1 MSLYFILK
9 MAGDLSLLYAAAN
22 AFFCM
27 TSCDVSFLPLLVL
40 SCCGGLG
47 LFLNSKKPILRYL
60 ALLPAPL
67 AFFGVNSTFTGVI
80 ILISVGYLA
89 VIVHRQN
96 FALTYDDRLG
106 FLSLSIKVLVA
117 CLIPILTFAWG
128 ELPRFIPFVILLF
141 ICTLILTQAH
151 DMGFQT
157 TFFGVDGMDGIL
169 TLEGFDTSLAEGLMC
184 SALLALLVVLFSS
197 SWFINLLLQL
207 PYLFYR
213 WVIAPIIML
222 IALVVG
228 GALMLLFSP
237 LQDKIRSF
245 LSQIYDQFVGRLNAP
260 LQELP
265 ENMEAEAPF
274 QLLDYLSPLFTLAI
288 SIAGLILL
296 VRLIKRNRHRFQ
308 PSNAKETRTTVS
320 GSRYFEAAAPADL
333 FPPSEPR
340 KAVRYYYRC
349 FLRTCQKMGVFFPS
363 SADSQTIEQ
372 QSQKFFR
379 PESLGQL
386 RQVRRVYIKARYSDD
401 PVQEQ
406 DVQQIKSAYEYLKD
420 EQEEMDKR

>member
-1 MSLYFILK
+1 M
-9 MAGDLSLLYAAAN
+9 
-22 AFFCM
+22 
-27 TSCDVSFLPLLVL
+27 
-40 SCCGGLG
+40 
-47 LFLNSKKPILRYL
+47 
-60 ALLPAPL
+60 
-67 AFFGVNSTFTGVI
+67 I

-141 ICTLILTQAH
+141 ICTLILTQALRH
-151 DMGFQT
+151 DPSVYLQRRYRT
-157 TFFGVDGMDGIL
+157 AVL
-169 TLEGFDTSLAEGLMC
+169 LC

-222 IALVVG
+222 VALVVG

>member
-1 MSLYFILK
+1 MSVYFILK

-67 AFFGVNSTFTGVI
+67 AFLGVNSTFTGVI

-128 ELPRFIPFVILLF
+128 ELPRALRHDPSVYLQRRYRTAVLL
-141 ICTLILTQAH
+141 
-151 DMGFQT
+151 
-157 TFFGVDGMDGIL
+157 
-169 TLEGFDTSLAEGLMC
+169 C

-222 IALVVG
+222 VALVVG

-265 ENMEAEAPF
+265 KDMETEAPF
-274 QLLDYLSPLFTLAI
+274 QLLDYLGPLFTLAI

>member
-141 ICTLILTQAH
+141 ICTLILTQALRH
-151 DMGFQT
+151 DPSVYLQRRYRT
-157 TFFGVDGMDGIL
+157 AVL
-169 TLEGFDTSLAEGLMC
+169 LC

-222 IALVVG
+222 VALVVG

-245 LSQIYDQFVGRLNAP
+245 LSQIYDQFVAVS
-260 LQELP
+260 
-265 ENMEAEAPF
+265 
-274 QLLDYLSPLFTLAI
+274 YTHLAGI
-288 SIAGLILL
+288 SSRHHPCTQRIQHWTQRYGNRQNPQGAAGVHPAHH
-296 VRLIKRNRHRFQ
+296 VR
-308 PSNAKETRTTVS
+308 
-320 GSRYFEAAAPADL
+320 
-333 FPPSEPR
+333 
-340 KAVRYYYRC
+340 
-349 FLRTCQKMGVFFPS
+349 
-363 SADSQTIEQ
+363 
-372 QSQKFFR
+372 
-379 PESLGQL
+379 
-386 RQVRRVYIKARYSDD
+386 
-401 PVQEQ
+401 
-406 DVQQIKSAYEYLKD
+406 
-420 EQEEMDKR
+420 

>member
-1 MSLYFILK
+1 MSVYFILK

-67 AFFGVNSTFTGVI
+67 AFLGVNSTFTAVV
-80 ILISVGYLA
+80 ILI
-89 VIVHRQN
+89 
-96 FALTYDDRLG
+96 ALTYDDRLG

-141 ICTLILTQAH
+141 ICTLILTQALRH
-151 DMGFQT
+151 DPSVYLQRRYRT
-157 TFFGVDGMDGIL
+157 AVL
-169 TLEGFDTSLAEGLMC
+169 LC

-222 IALVVG
+222 VALVVG
-228 GALMLLFSP
+228 GVLMLLFSP
-237 LQDKIRSF
+237 LQDKIKNF
-245 LSQIYDQFVGRLNAP
+245 LSQIYDQFVGRLDAP
-260 LQELP
+260 LHELP

-274 QLLDYLSPLFTLAI
+274 QLLDYLGPLFTLAI

-320 GSRYFEAAAPADL
+320 DSRYFEAAAPADL

-349 FLRTCQKMGVFFPS
+349 FLRTCQKMGVFFSS

>member
-1 MSLYFILK
+1 MSVYFILK

-67 AFFGVNSTFTGVI
+67 AFLGVNSTFTGVI

-141 ICTLILTQAH
+141 ICTLILTQALRH
-151 DMGFQT
+151 DPSVYLQRRYRT
-157 TFFGVDGMDGIL
+157 AVL
-169 TLEGFDTSLAEGLMC
+169 LC

-222 IALVVG
+222 VALVVG
-228 GALMLLFSP
+228 GVLMLLFSP
-237 LQDKIRSF
+237 LQDKIRNF
-245 LSQIYDQFVGRLNAP
+245 LSQIYDQFVGRLDAP
-260 LQELP
+260 LHELP

-274 QLLDYLSPLFTLAI
+274 QLLDYLGPLFTLAI

-320 GSRYFEAAAPADL
+320 DSRYFEAAAPADL

-379 PESLGQL
+379 PESLSQL

>member
-1 MSLYFILK
+1 MSVYFILK
-9 MAGDLSLLYAAAN
+9 VRQVTCRFCMPLPTPFLHDQLRRFLSAAGAVLLRRAGSVFEQQKAYPALSGAAACS
-22 AFFCM
+22 ACLFWGQLHLHR
-27 TSCDVSFLPLLVL
+27 CDYSDFGGVSGSHCPPAELCSDLRRPA
-40 SCCGGLG
+40 G
-47 LFLNSKKPILRYL
+47 LFVPVHQS
-60 ALLPAPL
+60 AGCLP
-67 AFFGVNSTFTGVI
+67 
-80 ILISVGYLA
+80 
-89 VIVHRQN
+89 
-96 FALTYDDRLG
+96 
-106 FLSLSIKVLVA
+106 
-117 CLIPILTFAWG
+117 IPILTFAWG

-141 ICTLILTQAH
+141 ICTLILTQALRH
-151 DMGFQT
+151 DPSVYLQRSIRT
-157 TFFGVDGMDGIL
+157 AVL
-169 TLEGFDTSLAEGLMC
+169 LC

-228 GALMLLFSP
+228 GVLMLLFSP
-237 LQDKIRSF
+237 LQDKTGASSRKFTTS
-245 LSQIYDQFVGRLNAP
+245 LSVALTRRCKNCPKIWRRK
-260 LQELP
+260 LP
-265 ENMEAEAPF
+265 F
-274 QLLDYLSPLFTLAI
+274 SCWTISVPLFTLAI

-308 PSNAKETRTTVS
+308 PSNAKETRSTVS

-406 DVQQIKSAYEYLKD
+406 DVQQIKAAYEYLKD
-420 EQEEMDKR
+420 QQEEMDKR

>member
-60 ALLPAPL
+60 ALLPAPI

-80 ILISVGYLA
+80 ILT

-141 ICTLILTQAH
+141 ICTLILTQALRH
-151 DMGFQT
+151 DPSVYLQRRYRT
-157 TFFGVDGMDGIL
+157 AVL
-169 TLEGFDTSLAEGLMC
+169 LC

-207 PYLFYR
+207 PYHH
-213 WVIAPIIML
+213 AGCP
-222 IALVVG
+222 G
-228 GALMLLFSP
+228 GRRGFDAS
-237 LQDKIRSF
+237 LQS
-245 LSQIYDQFVGRLNAP
+245 
-260 LQELP
+260 
-265 ENMEAEAPF
+265 
-274 QLLDYLSPLFTLAI
+274 LA
-288 SIAGLILL
+288 G
-296 VRLIKRNRHRFQ
+296 
-308 PSNAKETRTTVS
+308 
-320 GSRYFEAAAPADL
+320 
-333 FPPSEPR
+333 
-340 KAVRYYYRC
+340 
-349 FLRTCQKMGVFFPS
+349 
-363 SADSQTIEQ
+363 
-372 QSQKFFR
+372 
-379 PESLGQL
+379 
-386 RQVRRVYIKARYSDD
+386 
-401 PVQEQ
+401 
-406 DVQQIKSAYEYLKD
+406 
-420 EQEEMDKR
+420 

>member
-1 MSLYFILK
+1 M
-9 MAGDLSLLYAAAN
+9 
-22 AFFCM
+22 
-27 TSCDVSFLPLLVL
+27 
-40 SCCGGLG
+40 
-47 LFLNSKKPILRYL
+47 NSKKPILRYL

-67 AFFGVNSTFTGVI
+67 AFLGVNSTFTGVI

-141 ICTLILTQAH
+141 ICTLILTQALRH
-151 DMGFQT
+151 DPSVYLQRRYRT
-157 TFFGVDGMDGIL
+157 AVL
-169 TLEGFDTSLAEGLMC
+169 LC

-222 IALVVG
+222 VALVVG

-265 ENMEAEAPF
+265 KDMEAEAPF
-274 QLLDYLSPLFTLAI
+274 QLLDYLGPLFTLAI

-308 PSNAKETRTTVS
+308 PSNAKETRSTVS

>member
-1 MSLYFILK
+1 M
-9 MAGDLSLLYAAAN
+9 
-22 AFFCM
+22 
-27 TSCDVSFLPLLVL
+27 
-40 SCCGGLG
+40 
-47 LFLNSKKPILRYL
+47 
-60 ALLPAPL
+60 
-67 AFFGVNSTFTGVI
+67 FTG
-80 ILISVGYLA
+80 
-89 VIVHRQN
+89 
-96 FALTYDDRLG
+96 
-106 FLSLSIKVLVA
+106 
-117 CLIPILTFAWG
+117 W
-128 ELPRFIPFVILLF
+128 
-141 ICTLILTQAH
+141 
-151 DMGFQT
+151 
-157 TFFGVDGMDGIL
+157 
-169 TLEGFDTSLAEGLMC
+169 
-184 SALLALLVVLFSS
+184 
-197 SWFINLLLQL
+197 

-222 IALVVG
+222 VALVVG
-228 GALMLLFSP
+228 GVLMLLFSP

-265 ENMEAEAPF
+265 KDMEAEAPF
-274 QLLDYLSPLFTLAI
+274 QLLDYLGPLFTLVI

-308 PSNAKETRTTVS
+308 PSNAKEIRTTVS

-406 DVQQIKSAYEYLKD
+406 DVQQIKAAYEYLKD

>member
-128 ELPRFIPFVILLF
+128 ELAALYPVCHPAVYLHPHPDAGAAPRSQRLFAAQIPHRRPAVFGSAGTAGRSLL
-141 ICTLILTQAH
+141 
-151 DMGFQT
+151 
-157 TFFGVDGMDGIL
+157 
-169 TLEGFDTSLAEGLMC
+169 
-184 SALLALLVVLFSS
+184 LLVVYQS
-197 SWFINLLLQL
+197 
-207 PYLFYR
+207 
-213 WVIAPIIML
+213 
-222 IALVVG
+222 
-228 GALMLLFSP
+228 
-237 LQDKIRSF
+237 
-245 LSQIYDQFVGRLNAP
+245 
-260 LQELP
+260 
-265 ENMEAEAPF
+265 
-274 QLLDYLSPLFTLAI
+274 
-288 SIAGLILL
+288 
-296 VRLIKRNRHRFQ
+296 
-308 PSNAKETRTTVS
+308 
-320 GSRYFEAAAPADL
+320 AAPA
-333 FPPSEPR
+333 
-340 KAVRYYYRC
+340 AVSVLPLGHRSDHHAGCPGGRRG
-349 FLRTCQKMGVFFPS
+349 FDASL
-363 SADSQTIEQ
+363 
-372 QSQKFFR
+372 QS
-379 PESLGQL
+379 LAG
-386 RQVRRVYIKARYSDD
+386 
-401 PVQEQ
+401 
-406 DVQQIKSAYEYLKD
+406 
-420 EQEEMDKR
+420 